1 MESKITPKQENN
13 PSFDS
18 NAVAVKHIEYY
29 PYGGTY
35 NEDKITPQ
43 LIQKILKEIPN
54 GITDCPFSHD
64 IHFLPQTASIFGVS
78 KRTKKNGFI
87 FPFSISDSCMPES

>member
-1 MESKITPKQENN
+1 MEPKITPKQENI

-35 NEDKITPQ
+35 NEDKITLLEQ
-43 LIQKILKEIPN
+43 FQFTELLYLR
-54 GITDCPFSHD
+54 C
-64 IHFLPQTASIFGVS
+64 
-78 KRTKKNGFI
+78 
-87 FPFSISDSCMPES
+87 